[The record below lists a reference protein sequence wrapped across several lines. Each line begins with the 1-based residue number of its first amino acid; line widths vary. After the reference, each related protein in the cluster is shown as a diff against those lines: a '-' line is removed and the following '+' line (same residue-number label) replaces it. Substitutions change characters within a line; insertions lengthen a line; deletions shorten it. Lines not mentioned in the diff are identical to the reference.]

1 MNRKKTMH
9 SQKMVCSLDPRRK
22 KKPRLIPII
31 ILGIYFLTFFVDFHA
46 VSAAQGTFQEGDCLN
61 ILREAA
67 GRMGIEGEELEH
79 SEDINAE
86 TGKFICRIFYSNEIN
101 EHPNSLAREEGKN
114 YYFVDNVQ
122 MSINNYNSQLISSLD
137 NYMSREAVTFH
148 GYEANYAEDTEGG
161 GIIKAIEWFV
171 PGPDLQFDISRW
183 VYEYSD
189 DGFSQNLT
197 FDIRSM
203 AEVFYAVAYNRLPE
217 LGMNPP
223 DESALEGAQVE
234 GMEEQLGEMPVGME
248 ETAAGEGNAGNMVM
262 PISGAFLGALAAF
275 ALSNASTLGSMFAG
289 AGTSTPQT
297 MVTEQ
302 GEELYWSERPWDE
315 AGPGYVTKA
324 EYEQTQQMM
333 AQGYQWTKDG
343 WQLSEQMEESARLAE
358 NNREALAQEDG
369 EWRTERKQQLKEL
382 RENAEELKKRR
393 EELDAVDE
401 KLLDLKIKMSELND
415 KLKEENYYVQNPY
428 QEDLVPIRYGL
439 SVLKNIA
446 WDNTVGLYTKSKGIR
461 CEDYVDKTLPDIKEA
476 VQEIYGEEAEVVP
489 YKFDE
494 KSSIMP
500 RSGWNLGAVKDWCDS
515 WRTDNHILVEV
526 KLPDKTELSV
536 DLHQKNLNKRSDIVQ
551 PMSKDREH
559 WKGIIGEDEFYEGIT
574 GI

>member
-1 MNRKKTMH
+1 MGEGYFYYEQTQLYITNMN
-9 SQKMVCSLDPRRK
+9 D
-22 KKPRLIPII
+22 
-31 ILGIYFLTFFVDFHA
+31 
-46 VSAAQGTFQEGDCLN
+46 
-61 ILREAA
+61 
-67 GRMGIEGEELEH
+67 
-79 SEDINAE
+79 
-86 TGKFICRIFYSNEIN
+86 EI
-101 EHPNSLAREEGKN
+101 
-114 YYFVDNVQ
+114 
-122 MSINNYNSQLISSLD
+122 MSIIGGPEDLFNRSVV
-137 NYMSREAVTFH
+137 AFH
-148 GYEANYAEDTEGG
+148 GYPALYTKDAGC
-161 GIIKAIEWFV
+161 ISAFEWFV
-171 PGPDLQFDISRW
+171 PDSQMQFSISRCNYEMKVGETSSQNIEFDI
-183 VYEYSD
+183 
-189 DGFSQNLT
+189 Q
-197 FDIRSM
+197 SM

-343 WQLSEQMEESARLAE
+343 WQLSEQMEESARFAE
-358 NNREALAQEDG
+358 KNLEAVNQEEAQWQAARERE
-369 EWRTERKQQLKEL
+369 LKEL
-382 RENAEELKKRR
+382 HENAEALKKRR

-401 KLLDLKIKMSELND
+401 KLLDFKIKMMELND
-415 KLKEENYYVQNPY
+415 KLRAERYYGQNPY
-428 QEDLVPIRYGL
+428 QEDPTMIVYGL
-439 SVLKNIA
+439 NTTKNII
-446 WDNTVGLYTKSKGIR
+446 WDNTVGRYTGDKGLR
-461 CEDYVDKTLPDIKEA
+461 CENYVDKTLPDIKKA
-476 VQEIYGEEAEVVP
+476 VQEIYGPEAEVVP

-494 KSSIMP
+494 KSSINP
-500 RSGWNLGAVKDWCDS
+500 RSLSQSVLGSIKDWCDS
-515 WRTDNHILVEV
+515 WVTDNHILVEV

-536 DLHQKNLNKRSDIVQ
+536 DFHQRNLHKRVGIVQ
-551 PMSKDREH
+551 PMSKDREL
-559 WKGIIGEDEFYEGIT
+559 WKGIIGKDEFYEGVT